1 MTENE
6 EILRM
11 NIRHYEGL
19 LRSVQDEDKRHQI
32 EKLLAEA
39 QAELQSSNQRPLQP
53 R

>member
-1 MTENE
+1 MTAND

-19 LRSVQDEDKRHQI
+19 LRSVQDEHKRQQI
-32 EKLLAEA
+32 EKLLAEV
-39 QAELQSSNQRPLQP
+39 QAELQATSQRPSEP

>member
-1 MTENE
+1 MTAHD

-19 LRSVQDEDKRHQI
+19 LRSVEDEHKRQQI

-39 QAELQSSNQRPLQP
+39 QAELQSIRQRPSQP